1 MADTRVLSNQKV
13 AWLAGP
19 DNTISESNWASGP
32 TITQLAAL
40 DNYSAAVKID
50 GTDFSVEASEQSDDR
65 SFADAAGAQ
74 SRSYS
79 SASGNIEVYTPAEG
93 ETTGVN
99 ADAYDTFSPNRSRLA
114 LLQRTVAPQ
123 STALARGDEVNIFR
137 VITDERQHNR
147 NDVSRTLGVGLIL
160 QDNIWVN
167 YIVPHSTPTAPAVT
181 PGGPLTLD
189 VSDGDIEFLE
199 VAYEGRNI
207 TVGAT
212 YISSNEDVFI
222 VTNHGIIIPI
232 GAGSATLTVSYP
244 GAAVLTGI
252 SVTVTA

>member
-1 MADTRVLSNQKV
+1 MADTRTLSNQRV
-13 AWLAGP
+13 QWAAGP
-19 DNTISESNWASGP
+19 DNAISEPTWASGP
-32 TITQLAAL
+32 TFTELAAL
-40 DNYSAAVKID
+40 NNYSAAVKID

-79 SASGNIEVYTPAEG
+79 SASGNIEVYTPTEG

-99 ADAYDTFSPNRSRLA
+99 ADAYDTFSPNRTRLA
-114 LLQRTVAPQ
+114 LMQRTVEPQ
-123 STALARGDEVNIFR
+123 SQALARGDEVNIFR

-181 PGGPLTLD
+181 PAADIVLD
-189 VSDGDIEFLE
+189 LSDGDPEFLE
-199 VAYEGRNI
+199 VTYEGRNI
-207 TVGAT
+207 AIGAT

-222 VTNHGIIIPI
+222 VTNAGILIPI
-232 GAGSATLTVSYP
+232 GVGSATLTVSYP
-244 GAAVLTGI
+244 GAAALSAIDVDVI
-252 SVTVTA
+252 A